1 MQKTVNRVTLI
12 GVVDREPEVRDFP
25 SGGQVLSLW
34 VKTSEQWN
42 DRQTGELRER
52 SQTNR
57 VSVYVAPLISS
68 LKDTL
73 RENDLVYVE
82 GRMETRRTQDQHGND
97 RYFTE
102 VSVRPYHG
110 SIASLGQ
117 TQINESATDSGGGS
131 RDDYY
136 GGGSGSSSGLG
147 GGSPKPDPAPSHPD
161 RSEPDDNIPF

>member
-1 MQKTVNRVTLI
+1 MQKSVNRVTLI

-25 SGGQVLSLW
+25 SGGQVLSVW

-57 VSVYVAPLISS
+57 VSVYVAPMIRELRDS
-68 LKDTL
+68 LQT
-73 RENDLVYVE
+73 NDLVYVE
-82 GRMETRRTQDQHGND
+82 GRMETRRVEDQHGGE

-110 SIASLGQ
+110 SIATLGQ
-117 TQINESATDSGGGS
+117 IQISESGGGGHAS
-131 RDDYY
+131 PGAHDDRGSIDGGY
-136 GGGSGSSSGLG
+136 GGGHRGSDSGAA
-147 GGSPKPDPAPSHPD
+147 PAPGQAD
-161 RSEPDDNIPF
+161 PDDEIPF